1 MKRSI
6 ILLSTL
12 LAATFASAQGAAA
25 PSLADAQK
33 AYVSG
38 NWKEAAAAYEKVC
51 PTQPA
56 DTQVSCNLWEILA
69 LSQMGDAKS
78 FKKAGTKLDSL
89 INVTNPQHENY
100 ADLVMT
106 RAQFMLYLGKYEKS
120 AEDLIHAIETSRPNQ
135 SLVLQKVCTAVLSRT
150 KSEDLSQRCES
161 LKHPVTVETA
171 QAKAEEV
178 KPVET
183 KAEEAKPVA
192 PAAAPAAPAETKPAE
207 AKPAEAKPAE
217 PVAAPA
223 PAPVVAPQAA
233 AALAPVPAAPVA
245 DKPAEEYWI
254 LQLGAFGLKNNANLL
269 VSNLKKQ
276 KIQRTIVEMP
286 RGERILYLVQT
297 GHFSTKEEANSYGE
311 KALAPLNVE
320 FQPLL
325 KK

>member
-1 MKRSI
+1 M
-6 ILLSTL
+6 
-12 LAATFASAQGAAA
+12 
-25 PSLADAQK
+25 
-33 AYVSG
+33 SG

-178 KPVET
+178 KSVET
-183 KAEEAKPVA
+183 KAEEAKTVA
-192 PAAAPAAPAETKPAE
+192 PAAAPAAPAET
-207 AKPAEAKPAE
+207 KPAE

-233 AALAPVPAAPVA
+233 APAPVPAAPVA

-276 KIQRTIVEMP
+276 KIQSTIVEMP